1 MKRIEFRVVVFLVL
15 LCIHTVSRGAETNLC
30 TSDEVMIAS
39 CHLNEKKSRILSFCA
54 SANKKIVNYRF
65 GSSSRVELNVTF
77 SSEAP
82 LSRWVDA
89 ATYTVYLGF
98 RRGKYSYVFGVP
110 QETLGA
116 KAFLD
121 VAKDNKDLMSA
132 ECTDNSFGEK
142 DLGSEAIHEV
152 ADEFVRSND
161 FLFPPNDNAKNDEK
175 RP

>member
-1 MKRIEFRVVVFLVL
+1 MKSFELKVVVFLIFSG
-15 LCIHTVSRGAETNLC
+15 IHTISHGAETTLC
-30 TSDEVMIAS
+30 TTDEVMIAS
-39 CHLNEKKSRILSFCA
+39 CHLNEKKNRILSFCS
-54 SANKKIVNYRF
+54 SADKKVVSYRF
-65 GSSSRVELNVTF
+65 GLISKVELDAVF

-82 LSRWVDA
+82 LSRWVDT

-98 RRGKYSYVFGVP
+98 RRAKYSYVFGVP

-152 ADEFVRSND
+152 EDEFVRSNG
-161 FLFPPNDNAKNDEK
+161 FIFPPNDN
-175 RP
+175 